1 MCGCQKV
8 GPFFS
13 SSFWWELEGRW
24 YLSRGQ
30 GTLEDAAGVVAQ
42 VEDRD
47 WNAQHKGE
55 QGRRAASARE
65 VVGKRSEGGQE
76 DEDLRKEQQ
85 ELAGE
90 IRLGKAEPES
100 CDRALQVA
108 AQWGRCFVE
117 MYHKGAG
124 QSGEPTEVSTVNH
137 SLARSMNEPIM
148 NQFNSLYRSRSHL
161 SAVSRLSVY
170 IVRLLCLLRTT
181 LPAAIDTDDAASRYQ
196 TVGLL
201 APTFAHLDNPPC
213 TPCQVPPI

>member
-1 MCGCQKV
+1 MVVKRSGL
-8 GPFFS
+8 FF

-24 YLSRGQ
+24 YLSRGED
-30 GTLEDAAGVVAQ
+30 TLDYAAGVVAQ
-42 VEDRD
+42 VEEED
-47 WNAQHKGE
+47 WNAQHRGE
-55 QGRRAASARE
+55 QGRQAASARE
-65 VVGKRSEGGQE
+65 VVVKRSEGGQE

-85 ELAGE
+85 QQQELAGE
-90 IRLGKAEPES
+90 IRLGQAEPES

-137 SLARSMNEPIM
+137 SLTRSMDEPIM

-161 SAVSRLSVY
+161 SAVSPLSVY

-181 LPAAIDTDDAASRYQ
+181 LPAAIDTDDAASQYQ

-201 APTFAHLDNPPC
+201 ACSHFCSP
-213 TPCQVPPI
+213 